1 MKDIHPLQTY
11 INYDLNIFSIA
22 HPLIYRLLVT
32 QNIAELQAISDIKL
46 QTYAAEIPMKSVC
59 GGISVCREYNTVV
72 GVLVVGEDA

>member
-11 INYDLNIFSIA
+11 ISYDLKISSIA

-46 QTYAAEIPMKSVC
+46 QTYAAEIHYIPMKSVC
-59 GGISVCREYNTVV
+59 GGISVCWEI
-72 GVLVVGEDA
+72 G